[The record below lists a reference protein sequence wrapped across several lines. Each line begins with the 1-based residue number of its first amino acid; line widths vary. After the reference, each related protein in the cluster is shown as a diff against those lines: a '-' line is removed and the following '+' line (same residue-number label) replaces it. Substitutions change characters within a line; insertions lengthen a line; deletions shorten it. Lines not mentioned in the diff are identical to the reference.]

1 MNEST
6 GIAVRRR
13 RSRVEAER
21 LVFEFEQSGVRRQA
35 FCTQHGL
42 RHGLGRVS
50 QASPL
55 IGAWVASVTDVVYGR
70 KPFVAQIRLQ

>member
-13 RSRVEAER
+13 PSRVEAER
-21 LVFEFEQSGVRRQA
+21 LVFEFEQSGVRRQV
-35 FCTQHGL
+35 FCVQHDL
-42 RHGLGRVS
+42 RHGPGRVS

-55 IGAWVASVTDVVYGR
+55 IGAWLASVTEVV
-70 KPFVAQIRLQ
+70 